1 MKKLLIFTTLLAI
14 MFSACEGPMGPA
26 GPMGPQGQPG
36 DESYWYTTS
45 FTVNS
50 SAWRLEGQPDELNSY
65 FYYDKAVPQ
74 LTNNIFNGGIVLLYL
89 QAANNIK
96 NVMPYVLHLGDEDHL
111 GEFFWTQTYD
121 YDFEQGNIR
130 IYVTYSDFMTSRR
143 PDTETFSLILLY

>member
-1 MKKLLIFTTLLAI
+1 MKKLLIFTAI
-14 MFSACEGPMGPA
+14 AVMLTACE

-36 DESYWYTTS
+36 VGDWHNES
-45 FTVNS
+45 FTVDKT
-50 SAWRLEGQPDELNSY
+50 AWRLEGQPNELGSY

-74 LTNNIFNGGIVLLYL
+74 LTNNIFNDGIVLLYL
-89 QAANNIK
+89 HATNNIK

-121 YDFEQGNIR
+121 YDFERGNIR
-130 IYVTYSDFMTSRR
+130 LYVTYSDFMTSRR